1 MRNFAYALAVLFLGT
16 AAVSAQPAQVL
27 KAEAERVAVV
37 AKVKPTVVAVF
48 ARGGQGGGTG
58 VLINDEG
65 YALTNFHVVQPTG
78 PTMQCGLA
86 DGVLYDAVVVGID
99 KVGDVALIK
108 LVPKKD
114 GDKTYPNKEGKFP
127 FSAMGNSDLVKQGD
141 FSIAMGNPFL
151 LATDYT

>member
-1 MRNFAYALAVLFLGT
+1 MAGYMLITYRISTMRTFAYSLAALLVWT
-16 AAVSAQPAQVL
+16 ALVSAQPAAVL
-27 KAEAERVAVV
+27 KAEADRVAAI

-86 DGVLYDAVVVGID
+86 DGVLYDAVLVGWD

-108 LVPKKD
+108 LLPKKA
-114 GDKTYPNKEGKFP
+114 GAKFP
-127 FSAMGNSDLVKQGD
+127 FAQMGDSDKVREGD
-141 FSIAMGNPFL
+141 WSI
-151 LATDYT
+151 